1 MNKPVSLDNI
11 PVKNTIAG
19 HYGQF
24 VHGSKS
30 TLAFWEITAGSVSPV
45 HEHPH
50 EQITYVAE
58 GIFEM
63 ELAGQQYTLRQHD
76 TLVIPPNMPHGG
88 RALTDCRLIDSF
100 SPARDDYRFWQ

>member
-1 MNKPVSLDNI
+1 MTKPASLDEI

-19 HYGQF
+19 HYGRF

-30 TLAFWEITAGSVSPV
+30 TLAFWEIIAGSESPI

-58 GIFEM
+58 GSFEM
-63 ELAGQQYTLRQHD
+63 FLDGRKYVLEQFD
-76 TLVIPPNMPHGG
+76 TLVIPPNTPHGG
-88 RALTDCRLIDSF
+88 RALTNCKIIDSF
-100 SPARDDYRFWQ
+100 SPARDDYRF